1 MAFAVESLPYGP
13 GIFVIL
19 ITLISMAYRTLVVA
33 PARFVSA
40 LWCAVNW
47 EAVRGFCFAVGIV
60 LLNVG
65 VVVLLVIT
73 DTSYSPG

>member
-13 GIFVIL
+13 SIFVII
-19 ITLISMAYRTLVVA
+19 ITLLSMVYERLIAAPTRVIRKLWFAIS
-33 PARFVSA
+33 
-40 LWCAVNW
+40 W

-73 DTSYSPG
+73 NSSYTTG